1 MLMLQTL
8 YNGPKTNN
16 ITNNT
21 SYNFV
26 HVMLDTEAVRSN
38 VCKFESWLYM
48 SLAGQSWLE
57 HAHITA
63 DGLKKN
69 ENDL

>member
-8 YNGPKTNN
+8 YNGPETNN

-26 HVMLDTEAVRSN
+26 HVMLDTIGVYAVVGGYKRLQARRP
-38 VCKFESWLYM
+38 VVP
-48 SLAGQSWLE
+48 QVR
-57 HAHITA
+57 IPP
-63 DGLKKN
+63 
-69 ENDL
+69 